1 MDYDFTEFNNNPV
14 YLIGMSV
21 PPVMTAQIATEVFT
35 QWLHRSQRGEKKNI
49 LNSFYF
55 SYSQLLF
62 IILHY
67 Y

>member
-49 LNSFYF
+49 LNLHFPQLFYF
-55 SYSQLLF
+55 PEIF
-62 IILHY
+62 F
-67 Y
+67 